1 MWMMIVTMHGM
12 NNIKHVKVHKV
23 YEFVC
28 HTLSSGPY
36 KIVFI

>member
-1 MWMMIVTMHGM
+1 MMIVTMHGM